1 MSQNDTQ
8 LQIDSIGN
16 PATMIMKQLPRRVS
30 LKLTVQ
36 DAAIE
41 HTCHARSNG
50 EQEINLEDAKQ
61 DLEECI
67 SNITPYFKNR
77 EVYGEMYDTLFTEL
91 IERCLEMVVA
101 DWGDSEEY
109 SRHIEY
115 INNFI
120 LSFKSI
126 NKRINTLTFPFG
138 SKLPLD
144 IQDRILSI
152 YDDESQKNNIL
163 DKHINPLLEYLEQ
176 KKMWAYDLQIHWD

>member
-1 MSQNDTQ
+1 
-8 LQIDSIGN
+8 
-16 PATMIMKQLPRRVS
+16 
-30 LKLTVQ
+30 
-36 DAAIE
+36 
-41 HTCHARSNG
+41 
-50 EQEINLEDAKQ
+50 
-61 DLEECI
+61 
-67 SNITPYFKNR
+67 
-77 EVYGEMYDTLFTEL
+77 MYDTLFTEL

-163 DKHINPLLEYLEQ
+163 DNLINPLLDYLEQ
-176 KKMWAYDLQIHWD
+176 KKIILQHSLLIFTTK

>member
-1 MSQNDTQ
+1 
-8 LQIDSIGN
+8 
-16 PATMIMKQLPRRVS
+16 MKQISQGVS
-30 LKLTVQ
+30 LKQTVE

-50 EQEINLEDAKQ
+50 EQYINLEYAKQ
-61 DLEECI
+61 DLEECL

-101 DWGDSEEY
+101 DWENFEEY

-115 INNFI
+115 INNFV

-126 NKRINTLTFPFG
+126 NKRINTHFP
-138 SKLPLD
+138 
-144 IQDRILSI
+144 
-152 YDDESQKNNIL
+152 
-163 DKHINPLLEYLEQ
+163 
-176 KKMWAYDLQIHWD
+176 W

>member
-1 MSQNDTQ
+1 MSHNDTQ
-8 LQIDSIGN
+8 LQIDSSGN
-16 PATMIMKQLPRRVS
+16 PETMIMKQLLRGVS
-30 LKLTVQ
+30 LKQTVEF
-36 DAAIE
+36 AAIE
-41 HTCHARSNG
+41 HTCHARSNV

-67 SNITPYFKNR
+67 SDITPYFKNR
-77 EVYGEMYDTLFTEL
+77 EVYDTLFAEL

-152 YDDESQKNNIL
+152 CDESQKNNIL
-163 DKHINPLLEYLEQ
+163 DNLINPLLEYLEP
-176 KKMWAYDLQIHWD
+176 KKMWAYDLQIRWD